1 MCGIVGYNGNRLV
14 VPILVQSLKKLEYR
28 GYDSAGLAVF
38 NEKKKIEIKKSSGRI
53 SALEEK
59 VKEIKYGNCGIGHTR
74 WATHG
79 EPIEVNAHPHFS
91 DDKSVAVVHNGIIEN
106 FSELKTKLEKN
117 GYKFYSQTD
126 TEVLTKLIH
135 YYWKKYGKPMDAL
148 ARIQLRAIGSYA
160 ICVMFNTEPDVLY
173 CVKKDSPMVIGING
187 KESFVASDAS
197 AIAQYTNCVYYL
209 DNHEMARVRK
219 GEIEFYTIDQEPIKK
234 QIKVL
239 DITNQNSDK
248 GDYAHYMLKE
258 IYEQPTI
265 QKQLINEYT
274 KNNSVN
280 FSKLGIE
287 FSEYSEIEEIHI
299 IGCGSA
305 YHVGLCAKPVIESVA
320 KIKTQVHIASEFRYQ
335 APIVSKKS
343 LVIAISQSGETADT
357 IACVEYAKTIGLRTL
372 GVVNCVGS
380 TMTQKVDKCIYT
392 NAGQEIAVATTKAY
406 TAQLLIMYLFTIM
419 LAKGKGTITAQ
430 TEKNELI
437 ELSQISQKMKI
448 ELENVE
454 QLKHFASLKYNQK
467 EVFFLGRGIDYASGE
482 EGCLKLKEIS
492 YIHSECFAAGEMK
505 HGTISLVQP
514 DTLIIGITTQ
524 KNTTAKTLGNL
535 IEVKSR
541 GACVVCISDVIDEQI
556 KKASNYIILIP
567 KTNEKYSPLLSVIPM
582 QLLAYYIALNKGE
595 DIDKPRNLAKSVTVE

>member
-1 MCGIVGYNGNRLV
+1 MCGIVGYNGNRLA
-14 VPILVQSLKKLEYR
+14 VPILIENLKKLEYR
-28 GYDSAGLAVF
+28 GYDSSGLAVF
-38 NEKKKIEIKKSSGRI
+38 NEKKKIEIKKASGRI
-53 SALEEK
+53 SVLEEK
-59 VKEIKYGNCGIGHTR
+59 VKGINYGNCGIGHTR

-79 EPIEVNAHPHFS
+79 EPTEVNAHPHFS

-106 FSELKTKLEKN
+106 YSELKLKLEKK

-148 ARIQLRAIGSYA
+148 ARIQLRATGSYA

-258 IYEQPTI
+258 IYEQPII

-280 FSKLGIE
+280 FSKLGIDG
-287 FSEYSEIEEIHI
+287 SEYNEIDEIHI

-357 IACVEYAKTIGLRTL
+357 IACVEYAKENGLKTL
-372 GVVNCVGS
+372 GVVNCIGS

-419 LAKGKGTITAQ
+419 LAKGRDIITAQ
-430 TEKNELI
+430 AEKNELN
-437 ELSQISQKMKI
+437 ELRQISQKMKI

-482 EGCLKLKEIS
+482 EGSLKLKEIS